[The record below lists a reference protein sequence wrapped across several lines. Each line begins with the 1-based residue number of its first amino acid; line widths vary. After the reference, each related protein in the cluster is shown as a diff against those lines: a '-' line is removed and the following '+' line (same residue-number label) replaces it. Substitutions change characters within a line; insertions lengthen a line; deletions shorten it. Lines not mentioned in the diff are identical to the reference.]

1 MKYAILYFALRRSG
15 GTWQTR
21 WIQVPV
27 SLTLVGVQ
35 IPPSAPN
42 ARLTQRESAILTRWK
57 SLVRIQHRAPF
68 FFLKGF
74 SCPIHSIN
82 FLDSREKLLK
92 VGKRQDN
99 FHLPE

>member
-35 IPPSAPN
+35 VPPSAPD
-42 ARLTQRESAILTRWK
+42 ARLTQR
-57 SLVRIQHRAPF
+57 
-68 FFLKGF
+68 
-74 SCPIHSIN
+74 
-82 FLDSREKLLK
+82 
-92 VGKRQDN
+92 
-99 FHLPE
+99 